1 MKKLTAKQ
9 MLDLL
14 KPKGKLGRPPV
25 MRQCPY
31 CKLAFTATALRA
43 HQPACKAIHMQ
54 PPPPPPDPADLE
66 NQVLSSNPL
75 ERVRQ
80 LDQQEQD
87 RIIRTLEP

>member
-9 MLDLL
+9 MFELL

-31 CKLAFTATALRA
+31 CKMTFTATALRP
-43 HQPACKAIHMQ
+43 HQSACKTIHMQ
-54 PPPPPPDPADLE
+54 PPPPPPDPMDLE
-66 NQVLSSNPL
+66 NQVLSSNPR

-80 LDQQEQD
+80 LEQQEED
-87 RIIRTLEP
+87 RILRTLE

>member
-9 MLDLL
+9 MFELL

-31 CKLAFTATALRA
+31 CKIEFTATALRP
-43 HQPACKAIHMQ
+43 HLGACKTIHMQ
-54 PPPPPPDPADLE
+54 PPPPPPDPMDLE

-80 LDQQEQD
+80 LDQQEED
-87 RIIRTLEP
+87 RILRTLE